1 MTITV
6 YELGGLEDFRYCPF
20 CWRTLMA
27 VKHKGIES
35 FDRVPVFYRDRS
47 PIDFTGQGKVPVLV
61 DGDRWVND
69 SWDIADYL
77 EDTYAD
83 RPALFGGDVGRGGA
97 QFISAWTNQLRRP
110 GLTEVILW
118 DAFEHL
124 DPADRDW
131 WREDREKR
139 FGRLED
145 YKDGRE
151 EKAVAWRQR
160 LDPLRATLAKQ
171 PFLGGEL
178 PGYADYIMFGEFQW
192 ARCISQV
199 QLIEADDPIYEW
211 RETILDLFDGFAR
224 AAPTALG

>member
-97 QFISAWTNQLRRP
+97 QFISAWTPCGRHSPNNRSLAESCP
-110 GLTEVILW
+110 GMPTTSCSGS
-118 DAFEHL
+118 FNG
-124 DPADRDW
+124 PAASVR
-131 WREDREKR
+131 
-139 FGRLED
+139 
-145 YKDGRE
+145 
-151 EKAVAWRQR
+151 
-160 LDPLRATLAKQ
+160 
-171 PFLGGEL
+171 
-178 PGYADYIMFGEFQW
+178 
-192 ARCISQV
+192 SS
-199 QLIEADDPIYEW
+199 
-211 RETILDLFDGFAR
+211 
-224 AAPTALG
+224 